1 MNRKKIGIYLA
12 LIVTSMLMAVL
23 ILPVI
28 QKYDGKYLKVH
39 NQVAWDFKS
48 NMNYAALFN
57 TENNKLQTLYE
68 RTVKDGAD
76 NLKKADNQISKA
88 EETINQ
94 CKLMVDED
102 KSLVENQLIQMKES
116 EELLSKINQK
126 NVHKETLLRLH
137 DSLINLLHT
146 YNQALDQYEE
156 VLSLEKKIYSALKAE
171 RDLKEIAV
179 IIDEVNQSS
188 GELSGIIKD
197 LNGYIVSYNELQI

>member
-1 MNRKKIGIYLA
+1 MIRKKIGIYLA
-12 LIVTSMLMAVL
+12 LIVTTMLMAVL

-28 QKYDGKYLKVH
+28 QKYDEKYLKVH

-48 NMNYAALFN
+48 NMNYGELFN
-57 TENNKLQTLYE
+57 TENNKLQSLYDM
-68 RTVKDGAD
+68 TVKNGAD
-76 NLKKADNQISKA
+76 NLKKAENQISKA

-116 EELLSKINQK
+116 EELLSKIDQK
-126 NVHKETLLRLH
+126 KVHKETLLSLH

-156 VLSLEKKIYSALKAE
+156 VLSLEQKIYSALKAE